1 MANTKEKN
9 ETPAQVMV
17 EPLSK
22 DALRVTLQIIDNAD
36 VKGSDAGNIVLLKQE
51 LARVANDSRSEGPAE
66 GCGEHLQAAKERM
79 E

>member
-51 LARVANDSRSEGPAE
+51 LARVANVQSRPQG
-66 GCGEHLQAAKERM
+66 
-79 E
+79 